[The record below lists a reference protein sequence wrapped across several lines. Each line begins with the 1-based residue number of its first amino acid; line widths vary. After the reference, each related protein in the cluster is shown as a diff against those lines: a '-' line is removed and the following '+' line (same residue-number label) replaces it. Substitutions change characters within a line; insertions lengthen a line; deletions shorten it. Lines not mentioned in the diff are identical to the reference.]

1 MYGTVYQRVDHF
13 FKGNK
18 SAEHELSAGTRRSEH
33 QLRRR
38 AGEKEDSMN
47 KRPNATQLR
56 RDPLV
61 LASLA
66 FLAANLLHGF
76 DHLRT
81 GTERLTAEVS
91 LGGFLITIAALAMV
105 YLALRGFPRAPL
117 IAILIGSWSGV
128 LIASAH
134 FAPQWSALSDSY
146 WDLKPDAFSW
156 AVAAAEVTAALGLFL
171 VGLSTIRRQAAGPA
185 NSISMKPST

>member
-1 MYGTVYQRVDHF
+1 MYDTVTPGWITF
-13 FKGNK
+13 PMN
-18 SAEHELSAGTRRSEH
+18 TRRNAI
-33 QLRRR
+33 QLRR
-38 AGEKEDSMN
+38 S
-47 KRPNATQLR
+47 
-56 RDPLV
+56 PLV

-81 GTERLTAEVS
+81 GTERLATEVS
-91 LGGFLITIAALAMV
+91 VGGFLITIAALAMV

-117 IAILIGSWSGV
+117 IAILIGSWSAV

-134 FAPQWSALSDSY
+134 LAPHWSALSDSY

-156 AVAAAEVTAALGLFL
+156 AVAAAEVTAALSLCL

-185 NSISMKPST
+185 NSISMKPTT